1 MKALN
6 IKQNNPFLLPAKLVN
21 LLDFNPKDMS
31 MNVLGNEQLDIFF
44 VKYDGSPL
52 YLVTDDI
59 RGFIEQNSGAKYL
72 TIVFPKENQRFI
84 YDKVWKRLK
93 SYVRLTVLVKATRW
107 LCLNHTMMLLVW
119 LVLVLWLF

>member
-31 MNVLGNEQLDIFF
+31 MNVLGNEELDVFY

-59 RGFIEQNSGAKYL
+59 RGFIEQNSGPS
-72 TIVFPKENQRFI
+72 I
-84 YDKVWKRLK
+84 
-93 SYVRLTVLVKATRW
+93 
-107 LCLNHTMMLLVW
+107 
-119 LVLVLWLF
+119 